1 MSSTAVN
8 LSQTLPQLFHRRND
22 SPDVPEDIDDHFNDP
37 NWDYAS
43 SPSASTTTFVE
54 NNRSSWENKSFRSS
68 DIETSSQYASTN
80 AASKTDLHEP
90 ALQNECVF
98 LYPQS

>member
-54 NNRSSWENKSFRSS
+54 NNRSSWEDKSFRSS
-68 DIETSSQYASTN
+68 DIENASQCESSVGPAKLE
-80 AASKTDLHEP
+80 AREV
-90 ALQNECVF
+90 ALQNE
-98 LYPQS
+98 